1 VINNQVVEWDARII
15 ENPTL
20 QDKEKTKN
28 ELYNQKSRKL
38 HNIDRKDDE
47 QIDVVDWRDTT
58 RPKEADDIHNARYP
72 DEAQGART

>member
-15 ENPTL
+15 ENPTS

-28 ELYNQKSRKL
+28 ELYNQSRKL

-47 QIDVVDWRDTT
+47 QTDAVD
-58 RPKEADDIHNARYP
+58 
-72 DEAQGART
+72 